1 MTRKQ
6 KYYESLNKVSESAW
20 MKGVQYALSVA
31 VNHYNVPESVREG
44 IMQLIEIEKNEK
56 RNKV

>member
-6 KYYESLNKVSESAW
+6 KYYDALKKIGESQWNA
-20 MKGVQYALSVA
+20 GVRYALSVA

-44 IMQLIEIEKNEK
+44 IMQLIELEKNEK